1 MLGRAALRGKRRID
15 IAVRDMTVARAIEPQ
30 RLNPAPRVADDSGPC
45 RSIDRRHL
53 RARAVHAPRTAIVA
67 READG
72 VAGLEFQRPGFEDLN
87 MAGTPLPQPPI
98 DFASV

>member
-45 RSIDRRHL
+45 RSNDRRHL

-72 VAGLEFQRPGFEDLN
+72 VAGLELPRPGFAELIQIGRV
-87 MAGTPLPQPPI
+87 AGRERRCEYG
-98 DFASV
+98 